1 MANKFFNPKLPEFIT
16 KFGKDWTSFRTL
28 FDSWVDDT
36 VDKVFGLR
44 HEKSINN
51 GSLKSIERQMR
62 TKGITIDVLDTLLDK
77 KIKLR
82 QFVKKHQKKGM
93 EETYLDPIQEIVG
106 VRGVIYSGR
115 DVRTWKWNSSRWR
128 RTDAVEA
135 NTDIIWSISVPRFV
149 IYIDVKTTDSGL
161 LDEIQQLLEGEL
173 RPAYY
178 TIKLIDSAFNVLR
191 TIA

>member
-1 MANKFFNPKLPEFIT
+1 MANKFFNPKFPEFIT

-28 FDSWVDDT
+28 FDSWVDDI
-36 VDKVFGLR
+36 VDKIFRIR

-62 TKGITIDVLDTLLDK
+62 SKGITIDATDTLLDK

-106 VRGVIYSGR
+106 IRGVIYSGR
-115 DVRTWKWNSSRWR
+115 DVRTWKWNFSRWR
-128 RTDAVEA
+128 RTDAVES

-178 TIKLIDSAFNVLR
+178 TIKLIDSNFNVLR